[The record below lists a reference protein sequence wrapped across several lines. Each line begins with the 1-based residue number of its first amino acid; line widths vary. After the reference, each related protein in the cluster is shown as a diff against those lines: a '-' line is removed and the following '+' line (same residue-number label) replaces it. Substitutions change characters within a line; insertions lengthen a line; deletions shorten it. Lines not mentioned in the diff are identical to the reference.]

1 MENENEFVTHE
12 QALSLKE
19 LGFDE
24 PCLAKHDLKYIL
36 LRIEE
41 CKSQEN
47 AQEFD
52 YILAPLYQQAFRWFR
67 EKHDKL
73 CSIEF
78 VEPEYRG
85 KYGYKLYYKLGH
97 QYIDHWS
104 KGFKTYEDVQNACL
118 NELIELVKQK

>member
-1 MENENEFVTHE
+1 MENEFVTYE
-12 QALSLKE
+12 QALALKE
-19 LGFDE
+19 LGFDKSCFGVYSE
-24 PCLAKHDLKYIL
+24 HDKTRVYDESAIREELKI
-36 LRIEE
+36 
-41 CKSQEN
+41 Q
-47 AQEFD
+47 
-52 YILAPLYQQAFRWFR
+52 APLYQQAFRWFR